1 MPTPRGKGLQV
12 DVQVTVDG
20 AKKRYRQIVHCT
32 MPEAEAYE
40 AQVKA
45 DLLAGRE
52 PAKWGRKQLK
62 AAPTGILLEA
72 ALEATWQR
80 YWANAAC
87 ARTVR
92 SNMLTCVE
100 FFGGDKPI
108 TEITT
113 NDADDFIDHLKKGG
127 LAASTIRQKASV
139 MTKMFTHYHR
149 RGNVQVKP
157 YFDLPKVGDN
167 LRDRVITEHEEQ
179 ELLEVF
185 ATRYDHVIARRS
197 DGPDGADLEDLMVI
211 LIDTGARRS
220 EVEAIHMKNLRGDL
234 LTLRR
239 TKNDLARTIPLTER
253 AMEAL
258 KRQAER
264 HGDEPFNW
272 ATKGTVRHA
281 WDWARGCMNKSDDA
295 GFIPYALRHTC
306 ATRLYSK
313 TKDLLVVQRWLG
325 HKDIKMTLRYAKL
338 MPGDLEAARDL
349 LQAA

>member
-1 MPTPRGKGLQV
+1 MPIPRGKGLQV

-20 AKKRYRQIVHCT
+20 TKKRYRQIVHCAVA
-32 MPEAEAYE
+32 EAEAYE

-52 PAKWGRKQLK
+52 PSKWGRKQLK
-62 AAPTGILLEA
+62 AAPTGILLEY
-72 ALEATWQR
+72 ALEATWER

-92 SNMLTCVE
+92 SNMATCVD
-100 FFGGDKPI
+100 FFGADRPI
-108 TEITT
+108 REITT
-113 NDADDFIDHLKKGG
+113 NDADDFIDHLKKEG

-167 LRDRVITEHEEQ
+167 LRDRVITEEEER
-179 ELLEVF
+179 ELLNIY

-197 DGPDGADLEDLMVI
+197 DGPNGADLEDLMVI

-239 TKNDLARTIPLTER
+239 TKNDLARTIPLTGR

-258 KRQAER
+258 RRQSYR
-264 HGDEPFNW
+264 HGDEPFSW
-272 ATKGTVRHA
+272 ASKGTVRHA
-281 WDWARGCMNKSDDA
+281 WDWVRGCMGMSDDA

-306 ATRLYSK
+306 ATRLYAK